1 MRRCSSVHKPAL
13 AGAALLLAV
22 TARSAGDEAIVPA
35 QLRAQAIGL
44 FGTVAAVRE
53 EEVQAPAAVLGRALF
68 WDGRL
73 SLDGKTACASCHAR
87 EDHGADR
94 RRFSITAKGQPT
106 ALHSQVIFMAQDQV
120 SLRWYGDRR
129 DGAQQA
135 ERSLTG
141 SMGFASAADVNPLL
155 KTLGYEPM
163 FRAAFPGQAEPM
175 TPANYAAALQAY
187 QKTLRTP
194 APFDGFLQGDDRALS
209 AQQLVGLRRFISAGC
224 ASCHNGPLLGGASL
238 QKFGQRKDYWLATG
252 SSPADQGRY
261 NATKQE
267 ADRYVFRVPMLR
279 NIARTAPYFHDGSVE
294 RLEDAVRIMADVQLG
309 QRLGDD
315 EVAAI
320 VAFLGSLTGELPAHY
335 AAPAA
340 SR

>member
-1 MRRCSSVHKPAL
+1 MRCSNSPWPVAL
-13 AGAALLLAV
+13 AGAALLLGA
-22 TARSAGDEAIVPA
+22 AGRAGQETIVPA
-35 QLRAQAIGL
+35 DLRSQAASL
-44 FGTVAAVRE
+44 FGTVLPVRE
-53 EEVQAPAAVLGRALF
+53 EEVKAPAAVLGRALF

-94 RRFSITAKGQPT
+94 RRFSTTAKGQPT
-106 ALHSQVIFMAQDQV
+106 ALHSQVIFMAQDQS

-141 SMGFASAADVNPLL
+141 SMGFANAADVNPLL
-155 KTLGYEPM
+155 KALGYEPM
-163 FRAAFPGQAEPM
+163 FRAAFPDQAEPM

-194 APFDGFLQGDDRALS
+194 APFDAFLQGDDSALS
-209 AQQLVGLRRFISAGC
+209 PQQLSGLRRFIANGC
-224 ASCHNGPLLGGASL
+224 VGCHNGPLLGGTSL
-238 QKFGQRKDYWLATG
+238 QKFGQRRDYWLATG
-252 SSPADQGRY
+252 SSPADLGRY

-309 QRLGDD
+309 LRLGDD
-315 EVAAI
+315 EVADI

-335 AAPAA
+335 AAPAGP
-340 SR
+340 R

>member
-1 MRRCSSVHKPAL
+1 VL

-22 TARSAGDEAIVPA
+22 AGQAAQASDQGAIVPA
-35 QLRAQAIGL
+35 DLRAQASSL
-44 FGTVAAVRE
+44 FGTVAPVRD
-53 EEVQAPAAVLGRALF
+53 EEVRAPAAVLGRALF
-68 WDGRL
+68 WDARL

-106 ALHSQVIFMAQDQV
+106 ALHSQVIFMAQDQA

-141 SMGFASAADVNPLL
+141 SMGFANAADVNPLL

-163 FRAAFPGQAEPM
+163 FRAAFPDQAEPL
-175 TPANYAAALQAY
+175 TPLNYAAALQAY

-194 APFDGFLQGDDRALS
+194 APFDAFLQGDDRALS
-209 AQQLVGLRRFISAGC
+209 PQQLSGLRRFIANGC
-224 ASCHNGPLLGGASL
+224 VGCHNGPLLGGGSL

-252 SSPADQGRY
+252 SSPADQGRF
-261 NATKQE
+261 NTTKQE

-309 QRLGDD
+309 LRLADE
-315 EVAAI
+315 EVAEI
-320 VAFLGSLTGELPAHY
+320 VAFLGSLTGELPVHY
-335 AAPAA
+335 AAPAGP
-340 SR
+340 R